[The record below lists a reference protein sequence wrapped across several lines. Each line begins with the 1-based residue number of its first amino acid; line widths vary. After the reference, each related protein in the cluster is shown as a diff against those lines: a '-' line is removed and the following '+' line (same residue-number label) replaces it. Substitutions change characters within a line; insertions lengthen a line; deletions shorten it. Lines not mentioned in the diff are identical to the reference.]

1 MKILLSGYGQ
11 MGKEIEKILLSRGH
25 VVSAIV
31 DPMVETAHKEIS
43 AAVLADADVVIDFSS
58 PAAVLKNCTAY
69 AQGSTPVVLGTTGWG
84 DKYDQIKAMIE
95 KAGIGFVW
103 GSNFSIGAHMLFK
116 LASYAASL
124 TNAVPDYDIMVHEM
138 HHKLK
143 KDSPSGT
150 AITLA
155 EKILANCDRKTKIV
169 TQCLDRRIEPEEL
182 HVSSTRGG
190 SIPGIHT
197 MYMDSPADTIEITH
211 NARSRGG
218 FALGAVMAA
227 EWIKGKKGF
236 YSVEDFIKE
245 ILP

>member
-1 MKILLSGYGQ
+1 MGIQLLHRSTHAVQAGKLCRIL
-11 MGKEIEKILLSRGH
+11 
-25 VVSAIV
+25 A
-31 DPMVETAHKEIS
+31 
-43 AAVLADADVVIDFSS
+43 
-58 PAAVLKNCTAY
+58 
-69 AQGSTPVVLGTTGWG
+69 
-84 DKYDQIKAMIE
+84 
-95 KAGIGFVW
+95 
-103 GSNFSIGAHMLFK
+103 
-116 LASYAASL
+116 
-124 TNAVPDYDIMVHEM
+124 NAVPDYDIMVHEL

-211 NARSRGG
+211 SARSRGG

>member
-1 MKILLSGYGQ
+1 
-11 MGKEIEKILLSRGH
+11 MGKMIERILISRGH
-25 VVSAIV
+25 EVSCIV
-31 DPMVETAHKEIS
+31 DPVVETATDKEITT
-43 AAVLADADVVIDFSS
+43 AKLADADVVIDFSS
-58 PAAVLKNCTAY
+58 PAAVLKNCKAY
-69 AQGSTPVVLGTTGWG
+69 AMGSTPVVLGTTGWG
-84 DKYDQIKAMIE
+84 DKRAEIEDMIK

-116 LASYAASL
+116 LASYAAKLS
-124 TNAVPDYDIMVHEM
+124 NAVPEYDIMIHEM

-155 EKILANCDRKTKIV
+155 EKVLAASDRKTKIV
-169 TQCLDRRIEPEEL
+169 TECLDRRIEPEEL

-197 MYMDSPADTIEITH
+197 LYLDSPADTIEVSH
-211 NARSRGG
+211 SARSREG

-227 EWIKGKKGF
+227 EWIKDKKGF

>member
-1 MKILLSGYGQ
+1 
-11 MGKEIEKILLSRGH
+11 
-25 VVSAIV
+25 
-31 DPMVETAHKEIS
+31 
-43 AAVLADADVVIDFSS
+43 
-58 PAAVLKNCTAY
+58 
-69 AQGSTPVVLGTTGWG
+69 
-84 DKYDQIKAMIE
+84 
-95 KAGIGFVW
+95 
-103 GSNFSIGAHMLFK
+103 
-116 LASYAASL
+116 
-124 TNAVPDYDIMVHEM
+124 M